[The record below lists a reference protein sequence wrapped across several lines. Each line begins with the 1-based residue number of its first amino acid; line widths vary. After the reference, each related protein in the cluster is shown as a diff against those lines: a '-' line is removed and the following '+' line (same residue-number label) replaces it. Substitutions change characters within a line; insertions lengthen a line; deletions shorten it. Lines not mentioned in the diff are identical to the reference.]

1 MDYSWDF
8 SVVWRY
14 KEALFGGLW
23 VTAQLTFLSV
33 GLGTLAG
40 VIFLFARRS
49 KIAPLRWLAMAVIEV
64 FRDLPVLVA
73 LIWMYYCLPILL
85 GTGLRLSSYA
95 VAVIGLAA
103 NFGALQAEIFRAG
116 LEAIPAGEIAAAR
129 GLNLRPR
136 HILWYIVV
144 PQTFWRSLAPTL
156 GQIVNTIKLTAL
168 ASFVVVPE
176 LFYVT
181 GRLIQDTYRPLEL
194 YTAMAAFYLLIIGPL
209 SLITQRMEQKLS
221 GRFRSG

>member
-8 SVVWRY
+8 SVVWRN
-14 KEALFGGLW
+14 KEALLGGLW
-23 VTAQLTFLSV
+23 VTAQLTFWSV
-33 GLGTLAG
+33 GFGTLAG
-40 VIFLFARRS
+40 VLLLFARRS
-49 KIAPLRWLAMAVIEV
+49 QVAPLRWLAMALIEI
-64 FRDLPVLVA
+64 FRDLPVIVA

-85 GTGLRLSSYA
+85 GDNFRLSSFA
-95 VAVIGLAA
+95 VAVLGLAV

-129 GLNLRPR
+129 GLNLRRR
-136 HILWYIVV
+136 HILAYIVI

-176 LFYVT
+176 LYYAT
-181 GRLIQDTYRPLEL
+181 GRVIVETFRPLEL
-194 YTAMAAFYLLIIGPL
+194 YTAMAVLYLAIIIPL
-209 SLITQRMEQKLS
+209 SLATQRLEQQLS
-221 GRFRSG
+221 GRFRNA